1 MKTCKLKSA
10 FAPTPI
16 YIVAARFKKT
26 VKAVSAGFQSTQSRR
41 KLVWGFT
48 LVELLICLAIVGIVL
63 TAVAIAFDACVAN
76 YEANKGIS
84 DSVIKA
90 NQALSR
96 ITADLR
102 CAADVD
108 TNSEPNNQCA
118 MHTAEG
124 NDITYLFNQ
133 SEGKLYLVDNDTS
146 TSHILCEN
154 VSLVRFDRTTAV
166 DDSNLV
172 YVKNV
177 QITLTVG
184 SGNSARS
191 ACSAVAIRRNL

>member
-10 FAPTPI
+10 FTPTPI
-16 YIVAARFKKT
+16 YIVAARFKKP
-26 VKAVSAGFQSTQSRR
+26 VAVLTGFQNTQSRR

-48 LVELLICLAIVGIVL
+48 LVEMLICLAIVGIVL

-102 CAADVD
+102 CATAVD

-118 MHTAEG
+118 MITAEG
-124 NDITYLFNQ
+124 KDITYLFNQ
-133 SEGKLYLVDNDTS
+133 SEGKLYLVENATS
-146 TSHILCEN
+146 TPHSHILCEN
-154 VSLVRFDRTTAV
+154 VSLVRFDRTTDAEDPNKV
-166 DDSNLV
+166 TS
-172 YVKNV
+172 V

-184 SGNSARS
+184 TGNSARNF
-191 ACSAVAIRRNL
+191 CSAVTIRRNL

>member
-10 FAPTPI
+10 
-16 YIVAARFKKT
+16 
-26 VKAVSAGFQSTQSRR
+26 
-41 KLVWGFT
+41 FT

-76 YEANKGIS
+76 YEANKDIS

-133 SEGKLYLVDNDTS
+133 NEGKLYLVDNDTSTS

-177 QITLTVG
+177 QITLTIG
-184 SGNSARS
+184 SGNSARNF
-191 ACSAVAIRRNL
+191 CSAVTIRRNL

>member
-10 FAPTPI
+10 FTPTPI
-16 YIVAARFKKT
+16 YIVAAKLEKTFKT
-26 VKAVSAGFQSTQSRR
+26 TSAGFRNAQSKC

-133 SEGKLYLVDNDTS
+133 NEGKLYLIDNDTS

-154 VSLVRFDRTTAV
+154 VGLVRFDRTTAV

-184 SGNSARS
+184 SGNSARNF
-191 ACSAVAIRRNL
+191 CSAVTIRRNL

>member
-10 FAPTPI
+10 
-16 YIVAARFKKT
+16 
-26 VKAVSAGFQSTQSRR
+26 
-41 KLVWGFT
+41 FT

-84 DSVIKA
+84 DSVMKA

-133 SEGKLYLVDNDTS
+133 SEGEIYLVDNDTS

-172 YVKNV
+172 YVKSV

-184 SGNSARS
+184 SGNSARNF
-191 ACSAVAIRRNL
+191 CSAVTIRRNL

>member
-10 FAPTPI
+10 FTPTPI
-16 YIVAARFKKT
+16 YIVAARFKKP
-26 VKAVSAGFQSTQSRR
+26 VAVLTGFQNTQSRR

-133 SEGKLYLVDNDTS
+133 NEGKLYLVDNDTS

-184 SGNSARS
+184 SGNSARN
-191 ACSAVAIRRNL
+191 ACAAVAIRRNL